1 MSLEEFLNYFRGM
14 RDNSAAV
21 KIPVEYVDDLDPKYK
36 DFRIAMLAKSRLIH
50 LSGL

>member
-1 MSLEEFLNYFRGM
+1 M

-36 DFRIAMLAKSRLIH
+36 DFRIAMLAKSH
-50 LSGL
+50 LSIFQWICPSLTRIWADAD